1 MSEPPNSSKT
11 PLIHQPS
18 PSKEK
23 EEYSELMFKVATAL
37 FYGISSFMI
46 MVVNKRVLTVYSF
59 PSFQVLGLGQMV
71 ATITILFFAKF
82 FHVVS
87 FPDLGRDT
95 LRKIWPLPL
104 MYLGNMVFGLGG
116 TQQLS
121 LPMMTVLRRFSILM
135 TMAGEYYLLKS
146 RPSMAVQMSVYLM
159 IFGSAVAALNDLAFN
174 LRGYTYVLLNDFFT
188 AGNGVLMKKKLE
200 SKELG
205 KYGLMFYNSLFM
217 FLPALIFAWQT
228 GDLQKGIEFEG
239 WGDRM
244 FLLQFL
250 LSCVFGFI
258 LIFSTVLCTQY
269 NSALTTTIIG
279 CLKNILITYL
289 GMFIGG
295 DYQYSLIN
303 FMGLNIS
310 VFGSIVYTK
319 VTFSTKKTSPLPTTS
334 PAGEKT

>member
-1 MSEPPNSSKT
+1 MTETCKSTQS
-11 PLIHQPS
+11 S

-23 EEYSELMFKVATAL
+23 AEYTELLVKLSTAV
-37 FYGISSFMI
+37 FYGVSSFMI

-71 ATITILFFAKF
+71 ATVTILFLAKF
-82 FHVVS
+82 FEVVS
-87 FPDLGRDT
+87 FPDLGRET

-135 TMAGEYYLLKS
+135 TMMGEYYILKS
-146 RPSMAVQMSVYLM
+146 KPTMAVQLSVYLM
-159 IFGSAVAALNDLAFN
+159 IFGSGVAAVNDLAFN
-174 LRGYTYVLLNDFFT
+174 LKGYTYVLLNDFFT

-217 FLPALIFAWQT
+217 LFPATIFAWQT
-228 GDLQKGIEFEG
+228 GDLERSLAFEG
-239 WGDRM
+239 WADRW
-244 FLLQFL
+244 FLFQFL

-258 LIFSTVLCTQY
+258 LILSTVLCTQY
-269 NSALTTTIIG
+269 NSALTTGIIG

-303 FMGLNIS
+303 FLGLNIS
-310 VFGSIVYTK
+310 VFGSLVYTK
-319 VTFSTKKTSPLPTTS
+319 VTFSTKSKSPPLPVTS
-334 PAGEKT
+334 PASEKT

>member
-1 MSEPPNSSKT
+1 MTETTKSPQP
-11 PLIHQPS
+11 HQPS
-18 PSKEK
+18 PSKERAD
-23 EEYSELMFKVATAL
+23 YTDLIFKIATAM
-37 FYGISSFMI
+37 FYGVASFMI

-59 PSFQVLGLGQMV
+59 PSFQVLGIGQMI
-71 ATITILFFAKF
+71 ATIVILFLAKF
-82 FHVVS
+82 FKVVS
-87 FPDLGRDT
+87 FPDLGKDT

-135 TMAGEYYLLKS
+135 TMAGEYYILKS
-146 RPSMAVQMSVYLM
+146 RPSMAIQLAVYLM
-159 IFGSAVAALNDLAFN
+159 IFGSLVAALNDLAFN

-188 AGNGVLMKKKLE
+188 AGNGVLIKKKLE
-200 SKELG
+200 SKDLG

-217 FLPALIFAWQT
+217 LLPAMLFAWQT
-228 GDLQKGIEFEG
+228 GDLERSLDFDG
-239 WGDRM
+239 WQDRW
-244 FLLQFL
+244 FLFQFL
-250 LSCVFGFI
+250 LSCIFGFI
-258 LIFSTVLCTQY
+258 LIFSTVLCTQF

-303 FMGLNIS
+303 FIGLNIS
-310 VFGSIVYTK
+310 VFGSLVYTK
-319 VTFSTKKTSPLPTTS
+319 VTFSKPKTPSLPVTTS
-334 PAGEKT
+334 PAVEKESD